1 MRMSE
6 NNNKKA
12 NIEQTEQME
21 RVRKSD
27 NNKNWPR

>member
-12 NIEQTEQME
+12 NIEQTEQTE

-27 NNKNWPR
+27 NNKNWLR